1 MSLPYFRAEQDMR
14 QVATLPPCCECRDCC
29 QLRHEDYEA
38 QPRVILVAGVGWV
51 DRVTSAHR
59 IGPRALSANE
69 VLGLTRPM
77 ARP

>member
-1 MSLPYFRAEQDMR
+1 MSSPYFIPEQDIR
-14 QVATLPPCCECRDCC
+14 QTATLPPCCECRECC
-29 QLRHEDYEA
+29 GLRGEDYDA

-59 IGPRALSANE
+59 IGLRALSANE
-69 VLGLTRPM
+69 VLGLTRPR